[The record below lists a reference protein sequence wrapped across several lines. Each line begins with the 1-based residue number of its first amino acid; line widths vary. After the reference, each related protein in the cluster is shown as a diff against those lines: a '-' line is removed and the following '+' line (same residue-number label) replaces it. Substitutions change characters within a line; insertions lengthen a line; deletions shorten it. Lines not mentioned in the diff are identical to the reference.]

1 MKRRV
6 FKAFVDKARVTGK
19 KYPSLGPGLVIGGAL
34 AAPIGIALVN
44 ADRRKK
50 RALKQLKS
58 GKGGPDLR
66 YELER
71 ARRRHKRR

>member
-1 MKRRV
+1 MKFRILKR
-6 FKAFVDKARVTGK
+6 
-19 KYPSLGPGLVIGGAL
+19 KYPSLGPGLVIGGAF
-34 AAPIGIALVN
+34 ATPIGIALVN
-44 ADRRKK
+44 THRRKK

-66 YELER
+66 YEMER